1 MGALQIPDMIIIIII
16 IIMHGVVS
24 QWMLAER
31 EFETAM
37 NHGLR
42 NRGLLW
48 TCGRK
53 MGRMPVHEIGRMKT
67 TNCRENFNIKKVLFA
82 LKTVI

>member
-1 MGALQIPDMIIIIII
+1 MGALQIPDMMMMIII

-48 TCGRK
+48 MSVEEKWDECQY
-53 MGRMPVHEIGRMKT
+53 MK
-67 TNCRENFNIKKVLFA
+67 LDG
-82 LKTVI
+82 

>member
-1 MGALQIPDMIIIIII
+1 MGALQIPDMMIIII

-24 QWMLAER
+24 QWMHAER
-31 EFETAM
+31 KLETAM

-48 TCGRK
+48 TSVEEKWDECQYMELDG
-53 MGRMPVHEIGRMKT
+53 
-67 TNCRENFNIKKVLFA
+67 
-82 LKTVI
+82 